1 MNTGINTRLTGLA
14 ISFALSRTV
23 GSAMAS
29 RVLAGGSVRFSA
41 GVTCFGGMDESEVS
55 VVAVGETAAA
65 AGVVVSGADIL
76 LVRTLVRGKV

>member
-29 RVLAGGSVRFSA
+29 RALAGGSVRFSA
-41 GVTCFGGMDESEVS
+41 GVTCFGGMDAEVS